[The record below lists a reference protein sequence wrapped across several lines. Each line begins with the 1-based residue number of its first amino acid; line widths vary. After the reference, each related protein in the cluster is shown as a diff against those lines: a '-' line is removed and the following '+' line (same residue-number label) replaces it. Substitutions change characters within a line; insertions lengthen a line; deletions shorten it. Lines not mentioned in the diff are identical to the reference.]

1 MSNIFEKAS
10 KQKLRFVTSKGMI
23 SSEDLWD
30 MSLQSLDIIAKKV
43 NKEVK
48 ESAEESFITEKT
60 TSNAEATLKLEMLK
74 HVIAWRLDLK
84 GKAANR
90 LAKRAKIATL
100 KSFIEAKSM
109 QELGEKS
116 SEDLQ
121 KMLADLQEE

>member
-1 MSNIFEKAS
+1 
-10 KQKLRFVTSKGMI
+10 
-23 SSEDLWD
+23 
-30 MSLQSLDIIAKKV
+30 
-43 NKEVK
+43 
-48 ESAEESFITEKT
+48 
-60 TSNAEATLKLEMLK
+60 MLK

-90 LAKRAKIATL
+90 LAKKAKIATL